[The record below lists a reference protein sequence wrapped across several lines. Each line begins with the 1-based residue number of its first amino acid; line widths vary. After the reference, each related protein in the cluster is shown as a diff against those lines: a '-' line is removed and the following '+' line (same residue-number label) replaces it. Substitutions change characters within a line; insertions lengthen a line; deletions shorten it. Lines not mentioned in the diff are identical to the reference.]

1 MKKKYEFLDL
11 ATVDAPYISDI
22 EEAVS
27 RVIRSG
33 RYIGGAECD
42 ALEARLASL
51 TGSTFA
57 IGVSNGLDALRL
69 ILHAYVR
76 LGVMAPGDEIIVPAN
91 TYIASVLAISDAG
104 LTPVLVEPDP
114 LTSNLDTAAVL
125 RAIGPR
131 TRGVMPVH
139 LYGRVCWDENL
150 LAMARDMNLKIIED
164 NAQAIGARSPIAGI
178 DGKSHTTGA
187 LGHAAAFSF
196 YPTKNI
202 GAIGDA
208 GAVTTSDPDL
218 AAAVRALANYGS
230 DRRYHN
236 IYRGFNCRL
245 DPIQAAIIGVK
256 LDHLEAES
264 RRRREV
270 ADVYLSEITNPAIIL
285 PPRGGDSCVW
295 HQFVVHAAD
304 RPRFTA
310 HLDANS
316 VGWDIH
322 YATPPHRQPCYTAD
336 SSPSAGVDSCLS
348 PENPPLFRIPEPLT
362 VTDQLAD
369 TCVSLPISRCTTPDD
384 ARHIAA
390 IINASPAI

>member
-104 LTPVLVEPDP
+104 LTPVLVNPDP

-150 LAMARDMNLKIIED
+150 LAIARDMGLKIIED

-208 GAVTTSDPDL
+208 GAVTTSDPAL

-256 LDHLEAES
+256 LNHLEAES

-322 YATPPHRQPCYTAD
+322 YATPPHRQPCYNTA
-336 SSPSAGVDSCLS
+336 SSANL
-348 PENPPLFRIPEPLT
+348 RIPEPLT

-390 IINASPAI
+390 IINAFPAI

>member
-1 MKKKYEFLDL
+1 MKKRYEFLDL
-11 ATVDAPYISDI
+11 GKVNAPFMPEI
-22 EEAVS
+22 EAGVA
-27 RVIRSG
+27 RVLASG
-33 RYIGGAECD
+33 RYVGGPEVER
-42 ALEARLASL
+42 LEEMLREA
-51 TGSTFA
+51 TGMPFA
-57 IGVSNGLDALRL
+57 VGVSNGLDALRL
-69 ILHAYVR
+69 IFRAYIGLGR
-76 LGVMAPGDEIIVPAN
+76 LRPGDEVIVPAN

-104 LTPVLVEPDP
+104 LTPVLVNPDP
-114 LTSNLDTAAVL
+114 LTSNLDTSAAL

-164 NAQAIGARSPIAGI
+164 NAQAIGARSPTAGV
-178 DGKSHTTGA
+178 DGRSHTTGG

-256 LDHLEAES
+256 LNHLEAES
-264 RRRREV
+264 RRRREI
-270 ADVYLSEITNPAIIL
+270 ADIYLNEITNPAIIL

-295 HQFVVHAAD
+295 HQFVVHVAD

-310 HLDANS
+310 HLDAHS

-322 YATPPHRQPCYTAD
+322 YATPPHRQPCYNTA
-336 SSPSAGVDSCLS
+336 SSANL
-348 PENPPLFRIPEPLT
+348 RIPEPLT
-362 VTDQLAD
+362 ITNQLAD
-369 TCVSLPISRCTTPDD
+369 TCVSLPVSRCTTPDD
-384 ARHIAA
+384 ARHIAD
-390 IINASPAI
+390 IINAFR

>member
-256 LDHLEAES
+256 LNHLEAES

-295 HQFVVHAAD
+295 HQFVVHVAD

-322 YATPPHRQPCYTAD
+322 YATPPHRQPCYNTA
-336 SSPSAGVDSCLS
+336 SSANL
-348 PENPPLFRIPEPLT
+348 RIPEPLT
-362 VTDQLAD
+362 ITNQLAD
-369 TCVSLPISRCTTPDD
+369 TCVSLPVSRCTTPDD
-384 ARHIAA
+384 ARHIAD
-390 IINASPAI
+390 IINAFR

>member
-104 LTPVLVEPDP
+104 LTPVLVNPDP

-256 LDHLEAES
+256 LNHLEAES

-295 HQFVVHAAD
+295 HQFVVHVAD

-310 HLDANS
+310 HLDAHS

-322 YATPPHRQPCYTAD
+322 YATPPHRQPCYNTA
-336 SSPSAGVDSCLS
+336 SSANLS
-348 PENPPLFRIPEPLT
+348 IPEPLT
-362 VTDQLAD
+362 ITNQLAD
-369 TCVSLPISRCTTPDD
+369 TCVSLPVSRCTTPDD
-384 ARHIAA
+384 ARHIAD
-390 IINASPAI
+390 IINAFR

>member
-104 LTPVLVEPDP
+104 LTPVLVNPDP

-256 LDHLEAES
+256 LNHLEAES

-310 HLDANS
+310 HLDAHS

-322 YATPPHRQPCYTAD
+322 YATPPHRQPCYNTA
-336 SSPSAGVDSCLS
+336 SSANL
-348 PENPPLFRIPEPLT
+348 RIPEPLT
-362 VTDQLAD
+362 ITNQLAD
-369 TCVSLPISRCTTPDD
+369 TCVSLPVSRCTTPDD
-384 ARHIAA
+384 ARHIAD
-390 IINASPAI
+390 IINAFR

>member
-11 ATVDAPYISDI
+11 ATVDALYISDI

-104 LTPVLVEPDP
+104 LTPVLVNPDP

-150 LAMARDMNLKIIED
+150 LAIARDMGLKIIED

-256 LDHLEAES
+256 LNHLEAES

-285 PPRGGDSCVW
+285 PPRCGDSCVW
-295 HQFVVHAAD
+295 HQFVVHVAD

-310 HLDANS
+310 HLDAHS

-322 YATPPHRQPCYTAD
+322 YATPPHRQPCYNTA
-336 SSPSAGVDSCLS
+336 SSANLS
-348 PENPPLFRIPEPLT
+348 IPEPLT
-362 VTDQLAD
+362 ITNQLAD
-369 TCVSLPISRCTTPDD
+369 TCVSLPVSRCTTPDD
-384 ARHIAA
+384 ARHIAD
-390 IINASPAI
+390 IINSFR

>member
-104 LTPVLVEPDP
+104 LTPVLVNPDP

-256 LDHLEAES
+256 LNHLEAES

-295 HQFVVHAAD
+295 HQFVVHVAD

-322 YATPPHRQPCYTAD
+322 YATPPHRQPCYNTA
-336 SSPSAGVDSCLS
+336 SSANLS
-348 PENPPLFRIPEPLT
+348 IPEPLT
-362 VTDQLAD
+362 ITNQLAD
-369 TCVSLPISRCTTPDD
+369 TCVSLPVSRCTTPDD
-384 ARHIAA
+384 ARHIAD
-390 IINASPAI
+390 IINAFR

>member
-11 ATVDAPYISDI
+11 ATVDAPYLRDI

-42 ALEARLASL
+42 ALEARIASL

-104 LTPVLVEPDP
+104 LTPVLVNPDP

-208 GAVTTSDPDL
+208 GAVTTSDSDL

-256 LDHLEAES
+256 LNHLEAES

-270 ADVYLSEITNPAIIL
+270 ADVYLSEITNTAIIL

-295 HQFVVHAAD
+295 HQFVVHVAD

-322 YATPPHRQPCYTAD
+322 YATPPHRQPCYNTA
-336 SSPSAGVDSCLS
+336 SSANL
-348 PENPPLFRIPEPLT
+348 RIPEPLT
-362 VTDQLAD
+362 ITNQLAD

-390 IINASPAI
+390 IINAFPAI

>member
-104 LTPVLVEPDP
+104 LTPVLVNPDP

-256 LDHLEAES
+256 LNHLEAES

-295 HQFVVHAAD
+295 HQFVVHVAD

-310 HLDANS
+310 HLDAHS

-322 YATPPHRQPCYTAD
+322 YATPPHRQPCYNTA
-336 SSPSAGVDSCLS
+336 SSANL
-348 PENPPLFRIPEPLT
+348 RIPEPLT
-362 VTDQLAD
+362 ITNQLAD
-369 TCVSLPISRCTTPDD
+369 TCVSLPVSRCTTPDD
-384 ARHIAA
+384 ARHIAD
-390 IINASPAI
+390 IINAFR